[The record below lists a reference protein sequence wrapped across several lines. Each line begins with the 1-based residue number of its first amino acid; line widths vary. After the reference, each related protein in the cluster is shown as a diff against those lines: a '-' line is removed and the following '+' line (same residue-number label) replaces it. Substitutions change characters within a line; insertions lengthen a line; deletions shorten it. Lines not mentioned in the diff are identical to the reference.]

1 MWIQQLTLI
10 ALMRRLQNE
19 CHLMRRVL
27 RGTMPSLKSIRI
39 DFNSFKFEEELL
51 LKLNIPPKH
60 EGSRGPSSPPSSPRT
75 PRKGGTIGPK
85 EKIYIAMTSYGL
97 DVIEKVYKGL
107 AAKHSI
113 ASSIQTI
120 TIRYFQERSH
130 HVAGLSYT
138 PPALPPGSPTDRG
151 GGGGQ
156 EEGKE
161 SGREVDSE
169 EREKESEEKKTEDNP
184 QNGGGDNNNNK
195 VEQVK
200 GIHVV
205 VPCFHS
211 DGVAPE
217 ILERDIVDFVLSAGD

>member
-27 RGTMPSLKSIRI
+27 RGTMPNLKSIRI

-51 LKLNIPPKH
+51 LKLNIPPKQ

-138 PPALPPGSPTDRG
+138 APALPPGSPKGRG
-151 GGGGQ
+151 GGGQ
-156 EEGKE
+156 DEGKE
-161 SGREVDSE
+161 SGREAESE
-169 EREKESEEKKTEDNP
+169 EREKESEEKKPDDSP
-184 QNGGGDNNNNK
+184 QNGGDNNNNK
-195 VEQVK
+195 AEQVK

-217 ILERDIVDFVLSAGD
+217 ILERDIVDFVLSAVD